1 MIQQKITEI
10 AEILGWSVDF
20 SEPQN
25 GKTDVNFAKYTSYG
39 QDFNFSVELEDDDME
54 AFIDNIHEYYEN
66 FDVDEE
72 AYIWIGSDGHGKNG
86 APYHI
91 ADIVKDMEE
100 AEVMMADLYE
110 AFRQYYSQLELQAVL
125 QLNSISTAYA
135 KTFSVSIS
143 TGANTLPPEVISAE
157 TFVSHH
163 FMRHMD

>member
-20 SEPQN
+20 SESQN

-110 AFRQYYSQLELQAVL
+110 AFKQYYSQLEVQAV
-125 QLNSISTAYA
+125 
-135 KTFSVSIS
+135 
-143 TGANTLPPEVISAE
+143 
-157 TFVSHH
+157 
-163 FMRHMD
+163 

>member
-1 MIQQKITEI
+1 MIQQKITEITEI

-100 AEVMMADLYE
+100 AEVMIADLYE
-110 AFRQYYSQLELQAVL
+110 TFRQYYSQLELQTV
-125 QLNSISTAYA
+125 
-135 KTFSVSIS
+135 
-143 TGANTLPPEVISAE
+143 
-157 TFVSHH
+157 
-163 FMRHMD
+163 

>member
-20 SEPQN
+20 SEAQN

-54 AFIDNIHEYYEN
+54 AFIDNIHKYYED

-110 AFRQYYSQLELQAVL
+110 AFKQYYSQLELQAV
-125 QLNSISTAYA
+125 
-135 KTFSVSIS
+135 
-143 TGANTLPPEVISAE
+143 
-157 TFVSHH
+157 
-163 FMRHMD
+163 

>member
-10 AEILGWSVDF
+10 AEILGWCVDF

-110 AFRQYYSQLELQAVL
+110 AFRQYYSQLELQAV
-125 QLNSISTAYA
+125 
-135 KTFSVSIS
+135 
-143 TGANTLPPEVISAE
+143 
-157 TFVSHH
+157 
-163 FMRHMD
+163 

>member
-10 AEILGWSVDF
+10 AEILGWSADF

-110 AFRQYYSQLELQAVL
+110 AFRQYYSQLELQ
-125 QLNSISTAYA
+125 
-135 KTFSVSIS
+135 SV
-143 TGANTLPPEVISAE
+143 
-157 TFVSHH
+157 
-163 FMRHMD
+163 

>member
-20 SEPQN
+20 SKPQN

-110 AFRQYYSQLELQAVL
+110 AFRQYYSQLELQAV
-125 QLNSISTAYA
+125 
-135 KTFSVSIS
+135 
-143 TGANTLPPEVISAE
+143 
-157 TFVSHH
+157 
-163 FMRHMD
+163 

>member
-20 SEPQN
+20 SESQN

-39 QDFNFSVELEDDDME
+39 QEFNFSVVLEDDDME

-110 AFRQYYSQLELQAVL
+110 AFRQYYSQLELQAV
-125 QLNSISTAYA
+125 
-135 KTFSVSIS
+135 
-143 TGANTLPPEVISAE
+143 
-157 TFVSHH
+157 
-163 FMRHMD
+163 

>member
-20 SEPQN
+20 SETQN

-39 QDFNFSVELEDDDME
+39 QDFNFSVELKDDDME
-54 AFIDNIHEYYEN
+54 AFIDNIHEYYGN

-110 AFRQYYSQLELQAVL
+110 AFRQYYSQLELQAV
-125 QLNSISTAYA
+125 
-135 KTFSVSIS
+135 
-143 TGANTLPPEVISAE
+143 
-157 TFVSHH
+157 
-163 FMRHMD
+163 

>member
-20 SEPQN
+20 SESQN
-25 GKTDVNFAKYTSYG
+25 GKIDVNFAKYTSYG
-39 QDFNFSVELEDDDME
+39 QDFNFSVELENDDME

-91 ADIVKDMEE
+91 TDIVKDMEE

-110 AFRQYYSQLELQAVL
+110 TFKQYYSQLELQAV
-125 QLNSISTAYA
+125 
-135 KTFSVSIS
+135 
-143 TGANTLPPEVISAE
+143 
-157 TFVSHH
+157 
-163 FMRHMD
+163 

>member
-20 SEPQN
+20 PEPQN

-100 AEVMMADLYE
+100 AEVMMSDLYE
-110 AFRQYYSQLELQAVL
+110 AFRQYYSQLELQAV
-125 QLNSISTAYA
+125 
-135 KTFSVSIS
+135 
-143 TGANTLPPEVISAE
+143 
-157 TFVSHH
+157 
-163 FMRHMD
+163 

>member
-1 MIQQKITEI
+1 MIQQKITEV

-20 SEPQN
+20 SESQN

-54 AFIDNIHEYYEN
+54 AYIDNIHEYYESL
-66 FDVDEE
+66 DVDEE
-72 AYIWIGSDGHGKNG
+72 AYIWIGSDDHGKNG

-110 AFRQYYSQLELQAVL
+110 AFRQYYSQLELQAV
-125 QLNSISTAYA
+125 
-135 KTFSVSIS
+135 
-143 TGANTLPPEVISAE
+143 
-157 TFVSHH
+157 
-163 FMRHMD
+163 

>member
-10 AEILGWSVDF
+10 AEILGWSGDF

-39 QDFNFSVELEDDDME
+39 QDFNFSVELENDDME

-100 AEVMMADLYE
+100 AEVMMADLCE
-110 AFRQYYSQLELQAVL
+110 AFRQYYSQLELQAV
-125 QLNSISTAYA
+125 
-135 KTFSVSIS
+135 
-143 TGANTLPPEVISAE
+143 
-157 TFVSHH
+157 
-163 FMRHMD
+163 

>member
-20 SEPQN
+20 SESQN

-100 AEVMMADLYE
+100 AEVMVADLYE
-110 AFRQYYSQLELQAVL
+110 AFRQYYSQLELQAV
-125 QLNSISTAYA
+125 
-135 KTFSVSIS
+135 
-143 TGANTLPPEVISAE
+143 
-157 TFVSHH
+157 
-163 FMRHMD
+163 

>member
-20 SEPQN
+20 SELQN

-110 AFRQYYSQLELQAVL
+110 AFKQYYSQLELQAV
-125 QLNSISTAYA
+125 
-135 KTFSVSIS
+135 
-143 TGANTLPPEVISAE
+143 
-157 TFVSHH
+157 
-163 FMRHMD
+163 

>member
-10 AEILGWSVDF
+10 AEILGWSVNS

-110 AFRQYYSQLELQAVL
+110 AFRQYYSQLELQAV
-125 QLNSISTAYA
+125 
-135 KTFSVSIS
+135 
-143 TGANTLPPEVISAE
+143 
-157 TFVSHH
+157 
-163 FMRHMD
+163 

>member
-20 SEPQN
+20 SESQN

-86 APYHI
+86 ALYHP
-91 ADIVKDMEE
+91 K
-100 AEVMMADLYE
+100 L
-110 AFRQYYSQLELQAVL
+110 FRQRPLRHSAPCFLAFCHPYCLEGKCNMHLSEIWHSKKNDSRLSRTQVMRNFCIFLA
-125 QLNSISTAYA
+125 QITNS
-135 KTFSVSIS
+135 V
-143 TGANTLPPEVISAE
+143 E
-157 TFVSHH
+157 
-163 FMRHMD
+163 

>member
-72 AYIWIGSDGHGKNG
+72 ACTFGLAQTVTAK
-86 APYHI
+86 
-91 ADIVKDMEE
+91 
-100 AEVMMADLYE
+100 MAHL
-110 AFRQYYSQLELQAVL
+110 
-125 QLNSISTAYA
+125 T
-135 KTFSVSIS
+135 
-143 TGANTLPPEVISAE
+143 TLPI
-157 TFVSHH
+157 
-163 FMRHMD
+163 

>member
-10 AEILGWSVDF
+10 VEILGWSVDF

-39 QDFNFSVELEDDDME
+39 QDFNFSVELENDDME

-72 AYIWIGSDGHGKNG
+72 AYLWIGSDGHGKNG

-100 AEVMMADLYE
+100 AETMMADLYE
-110 AFRQYYSQLELQAVL
+110 AFKQYCSQLELQTV
-125 QLNSISTAYA
+125 
-135 KTFSVSIS
+135 
-143 TGANTLPPEVISAE
+143 
-157 TFVSHH
+157 
-163 FMRHMD
+163 

>member
-1 MIQQKITEI
+1 MIRQKITEI

-39 QDFNFSVELEDDDME
+39 QDFNFSVELEGDDME

-110 AFRQYYSQLELQAVL
+110 AFRQYYSQLLL
-125 QLNSISTAYA
+125 SGKTPKSI
-135 KTFSVSIS
+135 KI
-143 TGANTLPPEVISAE
+143 LPEAP
-157 TFVSHH
+157 
-163 FMRHMD
+163 

>member
-72 AYIWIGSDGHGKNG
+72 AYIWIGSDGHGKMVHL
-86 APYHI
+86 PHC
-91 ADIVKDMEE
+91 
-100 AEVMMADLYE
+100 
-110 AFRQYYSQLELQAVL
+110 RYSQ
-125 QLNSISTAYA
+125 
-135 KTFSVSIS
+135 
-143 TGANTLPPEVISAE
+143 
-157 TFVSHH
+157 
-163 FMRHMD
+163 RHGGSRSNDG

>member
-20 SEPQN
+20 SESQN
-25 GKTDVNFAKYTSYG
+25 GKTDVNFAKYTFYG

-110 AFRQYYSQLELQAVL
+110 AFRQYYSQLELQAV
-125 QLNSISTAYA
+125 
-135 KTFSVSIS
+135 
-143 TGANTLPPEVISAE
+143 
-157 TFVSHH
+157 
-163 FMRHMD
+163 

>member
-20 SEPQN
+20 SESQN

-39 QDFNFSVELEDDDME
+39 QDFNFSVELEDDDMD

-110 AFRQYYSQLELQAVL
+110 AFRQYYSQLELQAV
-125 QLNSISTAYA
+125 
-135 KTFSVSIS
+135 
-143 TGANTLPPEVISAE
+143 
-157 TFVSHH
+157 
-163 FMRHMD
+163 

>member
-20 SEPQN
+20 SETQN

-110 AFRQYYSQLELQAVL
+110 AFKQYYSQLELQAV
-125 QLNSISTAYA
+125 
-135 KTFSVSIS
+135 
-143 TGANTLPPEVISAE
+143 
-157 TFVSHH
+157 
-163 FMRHMD
+163 

>member
-10 AEILGWSVDF
+10 AEMLGWSVDF

-72 AYIWIGSDGHGKNG
+72 AYIWIGSDGHGKKWRTL
-86 APYHI
+86 PHC
-91 ADIVKDMEE
+91 
-100 AEVMMADLYE
+100 
-110 AFRQYYSQLELQAVL
+110 RYSQRHGG
-125 QLNSISTAYA
+125 SR
-135 KTFSVSIS
+135 
-143 TGANTLPPEVISAE
+143 
-157 TFVSHH
+157 SH
-163 FMRHMD
+163 DG

>member
-1 MIQQKITEI
+1 MVDKTNPTSDMIQQRITEI

-25 GKTDVNFAKYTSYG
+25 GKTDVNFAKYTSYV
-39 QDFNFSVELEDDDME
+39 QDFNFSVELENDDME

-100 AEVMMADLYE
+100 AEAMMADLYE
-110 AFRQYYSQLELQAVL
+110 AFKQYNSQLELQAV
-125 QLNSISTAYA
+125 
-135 KTFSVSIS
+135 
-143 TGANTLPPEVISAE
+143 
-157 TFVSHH
+157 
-163 FMRHMD
+163 

>member
-20 SEPQN
+20 SESQN

-110 AFRQYYSQLELQAVL
+110 AFRQFYSPLELQDV
-125 QLNSISTAYA
+125 
-135 KTFSVSIS
+135 
-143 TGANTLPPEVISAE
+143 
-157 TFVSHH
+157 
-163 FMRHMD
+163 

>member
-20 SEPQN
+20 SDSQN

-110 AFRQYYSQLELQAVL
+110 AFRQYYSQLELQAV
-125 QLNSISTAYA
+125 
-135 KTFSVSIS
+135 
-143 TGANTLPPEVISAE
+143 
-157 TFVSHH
+157 
-163 FMRHMD
+163 

>member
-10 AEILGWSVDF
+10 AEILEWNVDF

-110 AFRQYYSQLELQAVL
+110 AFRQYYSQLELQAV
-125 QLNSISTAYA
+125 
-135 KTFSVSIS
+135 
-143 TGANTLPPEVISAE
+143 
-157 TFVSHH
+157 
-163 FMRHMD
+163 

>member
-10 AEILGWSVDF
+10 VEILGWSVDF

-39 QDFNFSVELEDDDME
+39 QDFNFSVELENDDME

-72 AYIWIGSDGHGKNG
+72 AYLWIGSDGHGKNG

-110 AFRQYYSQLELQAVL
+110 AFRQYYSQLELQAV
-125 QLNSISTAYA
+125 
-135 KTFSVSIS
+135 
-143 TGANTLPPEVISAE
+143 
-157 TFVSHH
+157 
-163 FMRHMD
+163 

>member
-10 AEILGWSVDF
+10 AKILGWSVDF

-39 QDFNFSVELEDDDME
+39 QDFNFSVELEDDYME

-110 AFRQYYSQLELQAVL
+110 AFKQYYSQLELQAV
-125 QLNSISTAYA
+125 
-135 KTFSVSIS
+135 
-143 TGANTLPPEVISAE
+143 
-157 TFVSHH
+157 
-163 FMRHMD
+163 